1 MKIKLPILLLGI
13 VAALF
18 IFNEYD
24 SKNQELT
31 SSEAWEKQIAEKR
44 AAKKAGS
51 HKYDGPDEFAKFQKG
66 IRTQDG
72 AQGPEYPS
80 NYTLKELGKAK
91 ARLAALPSNA
101 KVSATNA
108 ITWAERGPANVPGR
122 TRAMVVMPQDASH
135 NTWVIGSVGG
145 GIWKTTDGG
154 TLWIEKTKDLP
165 NIAFTTI
172 DLAASNPN
180 VLYAGTGEGGLGG
193 LDGIGGNGV
202 FKSIDGGET
211 WSQLSFTSGNEDFQ
225 NINRLIVDPTDENVL
240 LICNSYGNGFNTG
253 IFKSVDGGTTWSNKI
268 SLSNSDT
275 RGFQQIIA
283 TPSNFNVQYATFN
296 GVGVYKSI
304 DAGETWNLSNMGMSP
319 AGRIEMAVS
328 PVNANRLFASAE
340 GSIAEP
346 GPNLNVASDF
356 YISSDAGASWSLVDV
371 SFNSTAANYL
381 RDQGWYN
388 NTILCSPYNEDIV
401 YVGGISMLKVEL
413 GSGAAT
419 ITTTINVEENA
430 TNSFL
435 DFVSF
440 SASQFGGK
448 LEVLD
453 GNNPASDTLSV
464 EVRFG
469 PGLSQKAHRFNVPA
483 NGGTNNDG
491 GAGVPDADY
500 TYADYIDVPFEVWDV
515 ETNRQLM
522 VSFRDQQD
530 DGLFNLN
537 PRDDTND
544 PNLLTAREY
553 IFISNIDYSATADAN
568 ISTVS
573 AGHLFE
579 NMYFFW
585 PVLTAGGSWDPANL
599 PASSLNIIV
608 SEIAVLDAN
617 VAVAAD
623 PYGDFDGTNSFNTFG
638 VDVHPDQHG
647 LVAIKEDEAAKT
659 FRILLVN
666 DGGPFISKVSTDPG
680 VTEGDWAMVGNTYNT
695 GQFYGAD
702 KKPGEDVYWGGMQD
716 NGTWQSPSGAD
727 ASSDYS
733 FKIDGDG
740 FEVLWHNQDPDKLI
754 GGAQRNSFQ
763 RSINGGTTF
772 SDAVSG
778 LSGDH
783 PFISKL
789 STSKMLPDVIYT
801 VSSAGVFKSDNF
813 GQNWNL
819 TAITDQWGGA
829 NNFLDVE
836 VSRANPN
843 IIWAGSGNS
852 TSSDRRIFVSTD
864 QGASFAP
871 SSFSDLVGGTITKL
885 SSHPT
890 EPNTA
895 YMIFSFAKSPKIL
908 KTEDLGQT
916 WVDISGFGT
925 NTVSSNGFPD
935 VAVYCLYVFRD
946 DVNKMWAGTDIGIVE
961 SLDAGATWNLLAN
974 DMPNVAVWD
983 MKGQDDQIVIATHG
997 RGIWTATV
1005 DNSQTIFKEGPS
1017 ISAFGT
1023 SPQQDF
1029 VLSITAVEVYDSTQV
1044 FVNSELSGT
1053 IYDVAVGD
1061 ATISIP
1067 NIAAGNK
1074 AVKLVSYTAG
1084 NPVFTNSQ
1092 DFEHLSLKT
1101 SSVEEHS
1108 DNFNNASNL
1117 ILDGLS
1123 ISGFGSNNDFA
1134 LQSPHNYGL
1143 DTELIA
1149 IISQPIIV
1157 SGTNS
1162 IFYYSDIAVVEP
1174 ADGGTSFGE
1183 VAFNDYVVV
1192 EATKDGLN
1200 WMPIEDGYNASANAN
1215 WEAAF
1220 NGSSEINS
1228 ALFVDHSIDLTNN
1241 YAVGDTLLFRF
1252 RLLSNSDTFAWGW
1265 VIDDIYIQT
1274 EPLGLEKPSEV
1285 SSYKIYPVPSNG
1297 KFTMD
1302 YQLIAKSEVSLE
1314 IMSITGQKI
1323 KAYDLGQK
1331 TSGNYRFK
1339 LENYNLENG
1348 VYIFSLRTNSGVISQ
1363 RVLISK

>member
-1 MKIKLPILLLGI
+1 MKRKLPILLLGV

-18 IFNEYD
+18 IFNEYS

-44 AAKKAGS
+44 AAKNAGS

-72 AQGPEYPS
+72 AQEPEYPS
-80 NYTLKELGKAK
+80 NYSLLELNKAQVRQ
-91 ARLAALPSNA
+91 ANFSANA
-101 KVSATNA
+101 KTSATNA
-108 ITWAERGPANVPGR
+108 ITWTERGPANVPGR
-122 TRAMVVMPQDASH
+122 TRAMVVMPQDATH

-172 DLAASNPN
+172 DLAVSNPN

-193 LDGIGGNGV
+193 VDGIGGNGV
-202 FKSIDGGET
+202 FKSIDAGET
-211 WSQLSFTSGNEDFQ
+211 WTQLSSTAGNEDFQ

-253 IFKSVDGGTTWSNKI
+253 IFKSIDGGANWSNKI
-268 SLSNSDT
+268 SLSNSGT
-275 RGFQQIIA
+275 RGFQQLIA
-283 TPSNFNVQYATFN
+283 TPGNFNVQYATFN

-328 PVNANRLFASAE
+328 PENASKIFASAE
-340 GSIAEP
+340 GGDGSRLYFSE
-346 GPNLNVASDF
+346 
-356 YISSDAGASWSLVDV
+356 DAGATWSIVDV
-371 SFNSTAANYL
+371 SFGGNSADYL
-381 RDQGWYN
+381 GGQGWYD
-388 NTILCSPYNEDIV
+388 NTILCSPYAENVV
-401 YVGGISMLKVEL
+401 YVGGVSMLKVEL
-413 GSGAAT
+413 GSGGS
-419 ITTTINVEENA
+419 TTADVISMVENGSEA
-430 TNSFL
+430 FM
-435 DFVSF
+435 DFVNF
-440 SASQFGGK
+440 SATEVGGT
-448 LEVLD
+448 LEV
-453 GNNPASDTLSV
+453 GTSANGTSV
-464 EVRFG
+464 ELRFG
-469 PGLSQKAHRFNVPA
+469 AGLSQKAHRFTVPT
-483 NGGTNNDG
+483 GQGS
-491 GAGVPDADY
+491 GVDDADY
-500 TYADYIDVPFEVWDV
+500 SYQDYVDVPFEVWDV
-515 ETNRQLM
+515 DNNKQLM
-522 VSFRDQQD
+522 VSFRDQQE
-530 DGLFNLN
+530 DGAFDLIEQN
-537 PRDDTND
+537 
-544 PNLLTAREY
+544 TAGAASTHSREY
-553 IFISNIDYSATADAN
+553 IYINNVDYNATTPDAN
-568 ISTVS
+568 IGVNG
-573 AGHLFE
+573 GHIFNE
-579 NMYFFW
+579 MYFFW
-585 PVLTAGGSWDPANL
+585 PVLASGGTWDANNL
-599 PASSLNIIV
+599 PNSTLKIEVNTV
-608 SEIAVLDAN
+608 NVLDAN

-623 PYGDFDGTNSFNTFG
+623 PYDAFDGTNSFNTFG

-647 LVAIKEDEAAKT
+647 LVAIKEDDATQT
-659 FRILLVN
+659 FRILLSN
-666 DGGPFISKVSTDPG
+666 DGGPFVSKTSTDPG
-680 VTEGDWAMVGNTYNT
+680 VSQGDWTMVGNTYNT

-702 KKPGEDVYWGGMQD
+702 KKPGADEYFGGMQD
-716 NGTWQSPSGAD
+716 NGTWQSTANAD
-727 ASSDYS
+727 ASTNYN
-733 FKIDGDG
+733 FKIGGDG
-740 FEVLWHNQDPDKLI
+740 FEVLWHNQDADKLI
-754 GGAQRNSFQ
+754 GGSQGNSFS
-763 RSINGGTTF
+763 RSTNGGASFTGATT
-772 SDAVSG
+772 G
-778 LSGDH
+778 LSGTH

-829 NNFLDVE
+829 NTFLDVE

-864 QGASFAP
+864 QGASFTP
-871 SSFSDLVGGTITKL
+871 SSFSDLVAGSITKL

-925 NTVSSNGFPD
+925 NTVSGNGFPD

-961 SLDAGATWNLLAN
+961 SLDAGATWNLLDS
-974 DMPNVAVWD
+974 DMPKVAVWD

-1017 ISAFGT
+1017 VSAFGT

-1029 VLSITAVEVYDSTQV
+1029 VLSITAAEAYDSTQV

-1053 IYDVAVGD
+1053 IYNVTIGD

-1067 NIAAGNK
+1067 NITAGNK
-1074 AVKLVSYTAG
+1074 AVKLVSYAAG

-1092 DFEHLSLKT
+1092 DFNHLSLK
-1101 SSVEEHS
+1101 SSPVEELS
-1108 DNFNNASNL
+1108 DNLNNASNF

-1123 ISGFGSNNDFA
+1123 IGGFGSTNDFA
-1134 LQSPHNYGL
+1134 LQSPHNYAV
-1143 DTELIA
+1143 DAELIA
-1149 IISQPIIV
+1149 TVSQPIIV
-1157 SGTNS
+1157 SATNS
-1162 IFYYSDIAVVEP
+1162 TFNYSDIAVVEP
-1174 ADGGTSFGE
+1174 AAGGSSFGE
-1183 VAFNDYVVV
+1183 AAFNDYVVV

-1200 WMPIEDGYNASANAN
+1200 WTPIEDGYNASANTN

-1220 NGSSEINS
+1220 NGSAEINN
-1228 ALFVDHSIDLTNN
+1228 ALFVDHSIDLTDN
-1241 YAVGDTLLFRF
+1241 YEVGDTLLFRF
-1252 RLLSNSDTFAWGW
+1252 RLSSNTDIFAWGW

-1297 KFTMD
+1297 RFTMD
-1302 YQLIAKSEVSLE
+1302 YQLTAKSEVSLE
-1314 IMSITGQKI
+1314 IMTITGQEI

-1331 TSGNYRFK
+1331 TSGSYRFK
-1339 LENYNLENG
+1339 LENYTLENG
-1348 VYIFSLRTNSGVISQ
+1348 VYIFSLRTNTGVVSQ